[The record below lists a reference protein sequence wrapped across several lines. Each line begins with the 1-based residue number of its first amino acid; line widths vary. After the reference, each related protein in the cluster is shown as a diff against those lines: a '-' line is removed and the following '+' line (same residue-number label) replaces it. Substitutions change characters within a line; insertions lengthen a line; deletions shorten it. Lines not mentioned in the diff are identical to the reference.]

1 MEGCSECKD
10 EVVMKNRWEVGYMQ
24 VDMIVDLT
32 EVSYISTNSFTD
44 CCVFWTTAMPI
55 S

>member
-24 VDMIVDLT
+24 VDMIVCCGASW
-32 EVSYISTNSFTD
+32 SYR
-44 CCVFWTTAMPI
+44 P
-55 S
+55 